1 MKYDPRK
8 KVAKIHSQIKKIAQK
23 GKDYTIDFHKLI
35 DDIVAKGDYAH
46 LEMCLADHYN
56 LNAAKY
62 KTVHD
67 IKSKTWKHILFET
80 EASFITSLKKIYK
93 ANNIYQQGQ
102 EIRSEKND
110 YTILTVVGGANH
122 QPFKE
127 VKVVISEAWNK
138 RFQRS
143 KYMPINPDSQ
153 ISITKDVSTGTQS
166 NGIQISIL
174 DAMIYQID
182 VTKVIWA
189 THSAIGTQSNYI
201 IESPHELN
209 MLNTMLPIGTQS
221 YLDQNKFYK
230 TNIPMTHGGDYLV
243 KVYRRGTPGW
253 LLPELTHEI
262 YSYKVYIRKENLLG
276 TIKEVTHSDTGS
288 NYLQMS
294 SNFAEIMG
302 LKKTFLEV
310 MKIGTPNPVTIIY
323 DNSTMSEERNL
334 LERYK
339 IAINYLNS

>member
-8 KVAKIHSQIKKIAQK
+8 KVAKIHGQINKIAQK

-46 LEMCLADHYN
+46 LEMCLADHYK
-56 LNAAKY
+56 LDAAKY

-80 EASFITSLKKIYK
+80 EAGFITSLKNIYK
-93 ANNIYQQGQ
+93 ANSLYQQGQ

-110 YTILTVVGGANH
+110 YTILTVVGGTNH

-127 VKVVISEAWNK
+127 EKVVINEAWNN
-138 RFQRS
+138 RFERS
-143 KYMPINPDSQ
+143 KYVPIETDSQ
-153 ISITKDVSTGTQS
+153 ISITKDDVSTGNQS

-174 DAMIYQID
+174 DPMIYQID

-189 THSAIGTQSNYI
+189 THSVIGKQS
-201 IESPHELN
+201 IESPHELS
-209 MLNTMLPIGTQS
+209 MLNTIQPIGTQS
-221 YLDQNKFYK
+221 YLDRNSFYK

-243 KVYRRGTPGW
+243 KAYRRGTPGW
-253 LLPELTHEI
+253 LSPELTHEL

-276 TIKEVTHSDTGS
+276 TIKEVTHYDTGS
-288 NYLQMS
+288 NYLQM
-294 SNFAEIMG
+294 NPKLAELTG

-310 MKIGTPNPVTIIY
+310 MKIGTPKPVTIIY
-323 DNSTMSEERNL
+323 DNSSMSEERNL